1 MFDKTIITSD
11 DFLDMPAT
19 ARCLYFT
26 LNMYA
31 DDDGFVNNPKSIMRQ
46 TNSSTDDMNILA
58 LKKYV
63 IPFETGVIVITH
75 WKIHNYIKADR
86 YKETDCK
93 AEKAQL
99 RYGQNGEYTKDV
111 EISTMSPKCLQN
123 GYTGKSKSKDSS
135 SAFTPPTKEEVR
147 AYFKEKGFVIDPDYF
162 FDYYD
167 SDNWLKGN
175 SRNNKKE
182 PMHNWK
188 QTAIQWNKRQLER
201 NPQQKPQPKKKS
213 QEEIDREMKIFAE
226 LRRKER
232 EAFIEQNN
240 HQR

>member
-1 MFDKTIITSD
+1 MFDRTIITSD

-46 TNSSTDDMNILA
+46 TNSSADDMNILV

-63 IPFETGVIVITH
+63 IPFETGVIVICH
-75 WKIHNYIKADR
+75 WRIHNYIKSDR

-99 RYGQNGEYTKDV
+99 QYGNNGEYIKKV

-123 GYTGKSKSKDSS
+123 GDTELEIELGKDSEGKNIYTP
-135 SAFTPPTKEEVR
+135 SAERYGEFQNVILTDAEYEKLVERFPMDYQDRIESLSLYMKQKGKRYKSHYATILSWARKDEREKKKQSRPQGQSKGADELNSFYEMTKEWANE
-147 AYFKEKGFVIDPDYF
+147 
-162 FDYYD
+162 
-167 SDNWLKGN
+167 
-175 SRNNKKE
+175 
-182 PMHNWK
+182 
-188 QTAIQWNKRQLER
+188 
-201 NPQQKPQPKKKS
+201 
-213 QEEIDREMKIFAE
+213 
-226 LRRKER
+226 
-232 EAFIEQNN
+232 
-240 HQR
+240 